1 VTQET
6 VPAKVDPIAEQL
18 QIAKLYFDRCDF
30 AIAIEKYSELSENF
44 KQQKNWEEYL
54 KCQNFILRMY
64 AEMEEFDK
72 INDLKEKLQD
82 LVLNEGFELSSRT
95 YYTLGLFTF
104 YKEQYPVALDYFQ
117 KALQL
122 GFAKDSK
129 EDICHGIFGVG
140 MVYYATNRLS
150 EALKEVYNLKVF
162 FEVLQLPQVKMSTLI
177 LNAHILRKLN
187 RHNEALEIL
196 WECYSSLRE
205 EKNIWMFTSLLYG
218 MALTY
223 DDMGEIDLAKTYLKL
238 AKGFAS
244 NGNLR
249 HTSRSIDSKLESLGV
264 RPHNDY
270 DLIFNMKAN
279 TVTERK
285 RGTVDFKNQF
295 ILLDLLQLFIS
306 NPGETFSKESLVE
319 RIWKQ
324 TYSPS
329 VHDNK
334 IYVTIKRLRQMIE
347 PDEEK
352 PRYIFRAKNG
362 YYMNKNTR
370 VLLEH

>member
-1 VTQET
+1 MTT
-6 VPAKVDPIAEQL
+6 VDPIAEQ
-18 QIAKLYFDRCDF
+18 QKIAKLYFDRCDF
-30 AIAIEKYSELSENF
+30 VTAIKNYTELSEHY
-44 KQQKNWEEYL
+44 KQAKNWDEFL

-72 INDLKEKLQD
+72 INAMKESLQD

-104 YKEQYPVALDYFQ
+104 YKEQYPMALDYFQ

-122 GFAKDSK
+122 GFAKDNK
-129 EDICHGIFGVG
+129 EDICHGIFGIG
-140 MVYYATNRLS
+140 MVYYTTGRLS
-150 EALKEVYNLKVF
+150 EALKEVYNLRVF
-162 FEVLQLPQVKMSTLI
+162 FEVLDLPQVKVSSLI
-177 LNAHILRKLN
+177 LNAHILRELN
-187 RHNEALEIL
+187 RYNEAMEIL
-196 WECYSSLRE
+196 WECYQTLRDE
-205 EKNIWMFTSLLYG
+205 GNIWMFSYLLWG
-218 MALTY
+218 MGLAY
-223 DDMGEIDLAKTYLKL
+223 EDMGESDLAKTYLKL
-238 AKGFAS
+238 AKGFA
-244 NGNLR
+244 NPGNLKYL
-249 HTSRSIDSKLESLGV
+249 SRQIDSRLENLGV

-270 DLIFNMKAN
+270 DLIFNLKAN

-285 RGTVDFKNQF
+285 RGTIDFKNQF

-306 NPGETFSKESLVE
+306 NPGETFSKEALVE

-324 TYSPS
+324 SYSPS

-352 PRYIFRAKNG
+352 PKYIFRAKNG